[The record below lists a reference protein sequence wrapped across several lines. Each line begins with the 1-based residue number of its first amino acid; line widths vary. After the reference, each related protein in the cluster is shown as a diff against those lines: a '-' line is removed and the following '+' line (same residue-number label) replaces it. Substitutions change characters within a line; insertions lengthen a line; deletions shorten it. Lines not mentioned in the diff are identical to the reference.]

1 MRRLCRPFF
10 TVSLILINV
19 IDGMHIIANYK
30 AAMGRETNGNLN
42 DKRKDQTKEKGIEA
56 DFYV

>member
-19 IDGMHIIANYK
+19 IDGMYIIANYK

-42 DKRKDQTKEKGIEA
+42 DKGKDQTKEKGIEA